1 MGFKFITS
9 TRLSVA
15 SNIRKCFAWA
25 EDGIKL
31 AVGKDVVAKIDE
43 RSDKSYSTQ
52 VFYSATF
59 GATRMEEAK
68 VVEISCDESA

>member
-1 MGFKFITS
+1 MFC
-9 TRLSVA
+9 V
-15 SNIRKCFAWA
+15 A